1 VFLIFWEKGDRRRDG
16 VRGEREGEEVG
27 EDEDEDD
34 DDDEVGKEARR
45 LSGDRA
51 RRAGDPYGLLGHAS
65 FEIRSAEGGFS
76 QV

>member
-1 VFLIFWEKGDRRRDG
+1 MFLIFWEKGDRRRDR
-16 VRGEREGEEVG
+16 VRGEREGEEV
-27 EDEDEDD
+27 DEDD
-34 DDDEVGKEARR
+34 DEVEKEARR

-51 RRAGDPYGLLGHAS
+51 RRAGDPYGFLGHAS